1 VTITSD
7 VPVVAQEVLIDPKPG
22 VALAHAV
29 MGARSLN
36 TSFSFGG
43 GSSEANW
50 ITFVSAT
57 NPGASPVSVT
67 ATYYFE
73 GGASPVSRTV
83 TLAANSRTTFASFD
97 ALTGV
102 APGLRYGV
110 VVTASAPIISQ
121 EVAIDV
127 LRYLAYSAS
136 GTPGP

>member
-1 VTITSD
+1 APGARDTFAGHDAASGPGPGQAFGVTITSY

-73 GGASPVSRTV
+73 GGA
-83 TLAANSRTTFASFD
+83 
-97 ALTGV
+97 
-102 APGLRYGV
+102 
-110 VVTASAPIISQ
+110 
-121 EVAIDV
+121 
-127 LRYLAYSAS
+127 
-136 GTPGP
+136 